1 MQEKIRQIVAEAR
14 EALEKADNTAALEAL
29 RVQFQGKKGSLTQLL
44 RGMGQLSPEER
55 PQMGALINAAR
66 ENIGAMI
73 DERRNALRAA
83 EREAQLKRE
92 TIDVTEPRAFPADG
106 HDTSAL

>member
-55 PQMGALINAAR
+55 PQMGAHFAVA
-66 ENIGAMI
+66 G
-73 DERRNALRAA
+73 
-83 EREAQLKRE
+83 
-92 TIDVTEPRAFPADG
+92 
-106 HDTSAL
+106 

>member
-1 MQEKIRQIVAEAR
+1 MQDKIRQIVAEAR

-66 ENIGAMI
+66 
-73 DERRNALRAA
+73 
-83 EREAQLKRE
+83 
-92 TIDVTEPRAFPADG
+92 
-106 HDTSAL
+106 

>member
-44 RGMGQLSPEER
+44 RGMGSSAPKS
-55 PQMGALINAAR
+55 AR
-66 ENIGAMI
+66 RWA
-73 DERRNALRAA
+73 RSS
-83 EREAQLKRE
+83 
-92 TIDVTEPRAFPADG
+92 TPPARI
-106 HDTSAL
+106 SAR

>member
-1 MQEKIRQIVAEAR
+1 MQDKIRQIVAEAR

-66 ENIGAMI
+66 ESIGAMI
-73 DERRNALRAA
+73 DERRGALRAA
-83 EREAQLKRE
+83 EREMQLARE
-92 TIDVTEPRAFPADG
+92 TIDVTEPRPFP
-106 HDTSAL
+106 